1 MKYTH
6 NQIALSVRALMA
18 VGAVAA
24 SVNAHA
30 FADATIEEGTDRIEI
45 LGSRIKRVDIEGASP
60 VISIDRDSISRQGF
74 TNASEV
80 LASLSQSSG
89 GSIGQQN
96 TFGFTPSA
104 SGINLRGFGVGRSLI
119 LIDGR
124 RVPQFPLASGGTT
137 NFVDLASIPTAAI
150 ERIEVLTDGASA
162 IYGSDAISGVIN
174 VVLRK
179 DIDGSTVSMRRGLT
193 QDGGGASKRVQLTA
207 GSSDDNSS
215 TAFFMEWY
223 QRDALL
229 MTDRERSESDLYAGQ
244 AGVGGYSSFGNT
256 FVINNSTRIGSSF
269 CDAGLGYVQLANGFC
284 GFDRSLYRQIE
295 APLDR
300 KSFQTNISRNIN
312 DDTEFFVK
320 AGWVSTFVTS
330 ELEPTPYTS
339 PTVAAG
345 AANNPTTGTGNERA
359 GQFQRRLHEF
369 GPRSSET
376 DSNSFSFVSG
386 LKGVLAD
393 VYDWQLGF
401 NYAEQ
406 KLTSVRGGYARIDL
420 INARVNNGTLNLFNP
435 IDAATV
441 QALTVH
447 PRTDGESTLR
457 GVDFQL
463 SGDLFELPA
472 GPAQFAMVTEAYHQE
487 FFDKRDVDTLNGN
500 VVGLGGTSGFG
511 EREYAALGMEL
522 LIPVVDGLNV
532 NLAARYDKY
541 FDDSNTDDAVSPKLS
556 VEYRPTDALLLRAS
570 AGKSFRAPDMQR
582 LFGAQ
587 TRAFTAVIDTPTCS
601 AIPPVNPGDPRPG
614 RGDPRFPVCYTPLQS
629 VPVTT
634 GSNIGLEEE
643 KGESF
648 NVGAVWQVTND
659 LTATLDMFSIKL
671 EDIVNTPSF
680 QNILDNPD
688 DYPGSIQR
696 VPANISSSNP
706 TGLTLFAVATNMSY
720 QKMEGV
726 DLTLSYRVPTAD
738 IGDFSFRLGASYVS
752 LFETKVSDSSPVVDE
767 LSDLTGRTTAAPEW
781 KGNTSVTWTLGDFG
795 STLYVDYVGDYI
807 PTLQTNQARIPSY
820 VKVNLSGF
828 YNLPWNAKIQLGVNN
843 IADKEPPLFYVDG
856 AAQQSPFYDQGY
868 HDLLGRNYFVEY
880 SQQF

>member
-6 NQIALSVRALMA
+6 NQIALSVRALIA

-30 FADATIEEGTDRIEI
+30 FADEQAQDATDRIEI

-60 VISIDRDSISRQGF
+60 VISIDRDAMDRQGF
-74 TNASEV
+74 ANASEV
-80 LASLSQSSG
+80 LSSLSQSSG
-89 GSIGQQN
+89 GNIGQQN

-104 SGINLRGFGVGRSLI
+104 SAIDLRGFGVGRSLI

-124 RVPQFPLASGGTT
+124 RVPQFPLAAGGTA

-162 IYGSDAISGVIN
+162 IYGSDAISGVVN

-179 DIDGSTVSMRRGLT
+179 DIEGSTLSMRRGLT
-193 QDGGGASKRVQLTA
+193 QEGGGASKRVQLTT

-215 TAFFMEWY
+215 SAFFLEWF
-223 QRDALL
+223 QRDVLM

-244 AGVGGYSSFGNT
+244 AGVGSYSSFGNT
-256 FVINNSTRIGSSF
+256 FVINGSTRIGSPF
-269 CDAGLGYVQLANGFC
+269 CDSEVGYVQLSNGFC

-300 KSFQTNISRNIN
+300 KSFQTNLSRDIN

-386 LKGVLAD
+386 LKGVVAD
-393 VYDWQLGF
+393 VYDWELGF

-406 KLTSVRGGYARIDL
+406 TLTTIRGGSARLDL
-420 INARVNNGTLNLFNP
+420 INARVANGTLNLFNP
-435 IDAATV
+435 IDDATV
-441 QALTVH
+441 RALTAQ

-463 SGDLFELPA
+463 SGDLFDMPA
-472 GPAQFAMVTEAYHQE
+472 GPAQFALVSEAYHQE
-487 FFDKRDVDTLNGN
+487 FFDKRDADTLNGN
-500 VVGLGGTSGFG
+500 VVGLGGTSGAG
-511 EREYAALGMEL
+511 EREYAALGMEVL
-522 LIPVVDGLNV
+522 LPIVDGLNV
-532 NLAARYDKY
+532 SLAARYDKY

-556 VEYRPTDALLLRAS
+556 VEYRPVDDLLLRFS

-587 TRAFTAVIDTPTCS
+587 TRGFSNLIDTPTCL
-601 AIPPVNPGDPRPG
+601 AQGGTG
-614 RGDPRFPVCYTPLQS
+614 RGDASVASCVTQIPS
-629 VPVTT
+629 VPVTS
-634 GSNIGLEEE
+634 GSNIELEEE

-648 NVGAVWQVTND
+648 NLGAVWQIVDNLSMTVD
-659 LTATLDMFSIKL
+659 VFSIKL
-671 EDIVNTPSF
+671 EDIVATPSF
-680 QNILDNPD
+680 QDILDNPNL
-688 DYPGSIQR
+688 YPSDFIQR
-696 VPANISSSNP
+696 IPGNANSANP

-726 DLTLSYRVPTAD
+726 DLSLNYRLPTAD
-738 IGDFSFRLGASYVS
+738 IGDFSFRFGASYIDT
-752 LFETKVSDSSPVVDE
+752 FETQVNESAPVVDE
-767 LSDLTGRTTAAPEW
+767 LSDVTGRTNAAPEL
-781 KGNTSVTWTLGDFG
+781 KGNASVTWTLGDFG
-795 STLYVDYVGDYI
+795 TTLYVDYVGDYV
-807 PTLQTNQARIPSY
+807 PANQAVQDRIPSY
-820 VKVNLSGF
+820 VKANLSGF

-843 IADKEPPLFYVDG
+843 IADKEPPLFYTG
-856 AAQQSPFYDQGY
+856 GTTQQSPFYDQTY